1 MNLEDLRQRMGDTA
15 FDYCA
20 ATREKRMHFAN
31 FLEIFRRGIGTVCY
45 AAPDGLLVR
54 FTTPGIYFISAATTE
69 AVQRM
74 LALIDTC
81 YLICCREIFYL
92 DLLRETFGLNG
103 HNICTQYAFD
113 REVWDGRPFPV
124 PSFEGE
130 IRPLTREHLPL
141 VHQTYH
147 DGKDDIEYLSGL
159 IDTGMLL
166 GLFTPGGVLAGFI
179 GFHGEGSAGLLEVL
193 PAYRRKGYGRVLEL
207 SALNYALLD
216 MGQLYPYGQVV
227 RGNEPSLALQ
237 GTMPQLVFDA
247 TELTWA
253 WREEP

>member
-1 MNLEDLRQRMGDTA
+1 MDLEALRQRMGEAA

-20 ATREKRMHFAN
+20 ATHDKRMHFAN
-31 FLEIFRRGIGTVCY
+31 FLEIFRRDIGTVCY
-45 AAPDGLLVR
+45 AAADGLLLR
-54 FTTPGIYFISAATTE
+54 LNMPDFYFMSATTME
-69 AVQRM
+69 AARRM
-74 LALIDTC
+74 VSLIDVCT
-81 YLICCREIFYL
+81 LISCREIFYL
-92 DLLRETFGLNG
+92 DLVRKTFGLNG
-103 HNICTQYAFD
+103 HNICTQYAFN
-113 REVWDGRPFPV
+113 REAWDGRPFPV
-124 PSFEGE
+124 PPFEGE
-130 IRPLTREHLPL
+130 VRPLTREHLPL

-147 DGKDDIEYLSGL
+147 DGQDDVEYLSSL

-166 GLFTPGGVLAGFI
+166 GLFALGGALAGFI

-237 GTMPQLVFDA
+237 ATMPQLVFDA
-247 TELTWA
+247 TELTWT
-253 WREEP
+253 WQEEA